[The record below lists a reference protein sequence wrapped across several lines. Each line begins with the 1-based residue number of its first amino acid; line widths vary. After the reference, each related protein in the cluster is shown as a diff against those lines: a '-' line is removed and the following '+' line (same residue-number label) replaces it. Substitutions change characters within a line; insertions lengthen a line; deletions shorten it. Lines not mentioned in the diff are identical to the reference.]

1 MVGLIVFKVKDKET
15 YNHLHTVLT
24 GWVFFRNDGNYFY
37 LKAPLNKTIKNLIEI
52 INFLKEKK
60 DGNRSTCCHY

>member
-24 GWVFFRNDGNYFY
+24 GWVFFRNEGIDYFI
-37 LKAPLNKTIKNLIEI
+37 KAPLNKTIEGLIEGGLI
-52 INFLKEKK
+52 VELPQ
-60 DGNRSTCCHY
+60 DS